1 MDRTSTFIVILAA
14 IAGLAGFALGGWLS
28 MTPSDT
34 LREGTRYEDFELP
47 ALDGQMRRP
56 SEFEGRVIVLNFW
69 ATWCPPCVR
78 ELPMLARVQREQE
91 ERGLT
96 IIGIAEDDEA
106 SVRRFLERYPAGFL
120 HLLNAPGRS
129 DLGRRYGNL
138 RSVLPYTVVIDRQ
151 GEIAWRRY
159 GELNERE
166 LMRQL
171 EPLLAAGLSR

>member
-1 MDRTSTFIVILAA
+1 MDRTSTYIVILAA
-14 IAGLAGFALGGWLS
+14 IAGLVGFALGGWLS

-34 LREGTRYEDFELP
+34 LREGARFEDFELP

-56 SEFEGRVIVLNFW
+56 SEFEGQVIVLNFW

-78 ELPMLARVQREQE
+78 ELPMLAKVQREHE
-91 ERGLT
+91 ARGLT
-96 IIGIAEDDEA
+96 IIGIAEDNET

-120 HLLNAPGRS
+120 HLLNEPGRS

-138 RSVLPYTVVIDRQ
+138 RSVLPYTVVIDRR
-151 GEIAWRRY
+151 GEIVWRRY
-159 GELNERE
+159 GELNERD

-171 EPLLAAGLSR
+171 EPLLAAGLGG